1 MTTREEK
8 LLIGVDDFENTQ
20 FFEKVEEF
28 SINEVAK
35 IAKKIDL
42 TDEFPEETCEKMH
55 DLKLFSMLI
64 PREYGGEGL
73 SLLQFSQALYLIS
86 KQSASIGLLII
97 CHTVG
102 LLPLIFYGNEKQKN
116 KYFKEVIENR
126 KLFAFSITEPKAG
139 SDAASIEATGNKEGD
154 FYILNGI
161 KSFITNVGRS
171 DYYIIFVKTEPE
183 KGSRGISCTIVDKN
197 LPGFKIIS
205 VYEKI
210 GMRGIPCGNI
220 KLDNVKISKEDLLGE
235 EGIGFKIAMDTLNTS
250 RPFIGAQAIGIAEY
264 ALEKALRFASRR
276 RQFGKPIAK
285 HQAVMFKLARMATK
299 VEAAK
304 AIVRKACYLLD
315 NNDPEKTKFSAM
327 CKAFATD
334 VAMEN
339 AIDAMQIYGGYSTY
353 RDGDIERLM
362 RDAKITQIFEGSN
375 EIQNMIIG
383 NQLYKEAGIKFEA
396 DEDILPDE
404 LMKYAYW
411 ENYKDTKVEGIKND
425 YIKRY

>member
-1 MTTREEK
+1 MSFREEK
-8 LLIGVDDFENTQ
+8 LLLNVNADKELIEKIEN
-20 FFEKVEEF
+20 FSNEEV
-28 SINEVAK
+28 SK

-42 TDEFPEETCEKMH
+42 TDEFPEEICEKMH
-55 DLKLFSMLI
+55 DLKLFSLLI

-73 SLLQFSQALYLIS
+73 SLLHFSEALYLIS

-102 LLPLIFYGNEKQKN
+102 LLPLIFYGTEEQK
-116 KYFKEVIENR
+116 KRYFKEVIENR

-139 SDAASIEATGNKEGD
+139 SDAASIEATAQKKDG
-154 FYILNGI
+154 FYTLNGI
-161 KSFITNVGRS
+161 KSFITNVGKS
-171 DYYIIFVKTEPE
+171 DYYIIFVKTDPE
-183 KGSRGISCTIVDKN
+183 KGSRGMSCFVVDKN
-197 LPGFKIIS
+197 LDGFKIIS
-205 VYEKI
+205 TYEKI
-210 GMRGIPCGNI
+210 GMRGIPCGNV
-220 KLDNVKISKEDLLGE
+220 KLDNVKVPESDRIGE

-250 RPFIGAQAIGIAEY
+250 RPFIGSQAIGIAEY
-264 ALEKALRFASRR
+264 AFEKALRFASRR

-285 HQAVMFKLARMATK
+285 HQAVMFKLASMATK

-304 AIVRKACYLLD
+304 GIVRKACFLLD
-315 NNDPEKTKFSAM
+315 NDDPEKTKFSAM

-339 AIDAMQIYGGYSTY
+339 SIDAMQIYGGYSTY

-375 EIQNMIIG
+375 EIQNLIIG

-396 DEDILPDE
+396 EEDILPDE

-411 ENYKDTKVEGIKND
+411 ENYKNE
-425 YIKRY
+425 KR

>member
-1 MTTREEK
+1 MSLREEK
-8 LLIGVDDFENTQ
+8 ILIEIEDRVNEEFLN
-20 FFEKVEEF
+20 KIEEF
-28 SINEVAK
+28 SVNEVAK
-35 IAKKIDL
+35 IARKIDL
-42 TDEFPEETCEKMH
+42 TDEFPEDICQRMH
-55 DLKLFSMLI
+55 ELQLFSMLI
-64 PREYGGEGL
+64 PKKYGGLGL
-73 SLLQFSQALYLIS
+73 SLLHFSQALYLIS

-102 LLPLIFYGNEKQKN
+102 LLPLIFYGNEEQKR
-116 KYFKEVIENR
+116 KYFNEVIKNR

-139 SDAASIEATGNKEGD
+139 SDAASIEATGKREGEY
-154 FYILNGI
+154 YILNGI
-161 KSFITNVGRS
+161 KSFITNVGKS
-171 DYYIIFVKTEPE
+171 DYYTMFFKTEPE
-183 KGSRGISCTIVDKN
+183 KGSRGMSCFVVDKN
-197 LPGFKIIS
+197 LDGFKIIS

-210 GMRGIPCGNI
+210 GMRGIPCGNV
-220 KLDNVKISKEDLLGE
+220 KLDNVKISKNNLIGE

-264 ALEKALRFASRR
+264 AFEKALRFASRR

-285 HQAVMFKLARMATK
+285 HQAIMFKLARMATK

-304 AIVRKACYLLD
+304 SIVRKACYLLD
-315 NNDPEKTKFSAM
+315 NDDHEKTKFSAM

-339 AIDAMQIYGGYSTY
+339 SIDAMQIYGGYSTY

-383 NQLYKEAGIKFEA
+383 NQLYKEAGIKFEG

-404 LMKYAYW
+404 LMKYAYG
-411 ENYKDTKVEGIKND
+411 ENYKDK
-425 YIKRY
+425 

>member
-1 MTTREEK
+1 MSTHREEK
-8 LLIGVDDFENTQ
+8 LLVDIDEFENKE
-20 FFEKVEEF
+20 FLDKIKEF
-28 SINEVAK
+28 SENEVAK
-35 IAKKIDL
+35 IAKKLDL
-42 TDEFPEETCEKMH
+42 TDEFPVDTCEKMH
-55 DLKLFSMLI
+55 DLKLFSLLI

-73 SLLQFSQALYLIS
+73 SLLHFSQALYTIS
-86 KQSASIGLLII
+86 KYSASIGLLII

-102 LLPLIFYGNEKQKN
+102 LLPVIFYGSEEQKN
-116 KYFKEVIENR
+116 KYFKEVIDNR

-139 SDAASIEATGNKEGD
+139 SDAASIEATALKDGKD
-154 FYILNGI
+154 YILNGI
-161 KSFITNVGRS
+161 KSFITNVGKS
-171 DYYIIFVKTEPE
+171 DYYTMFFKTEPE
-183 KGSRGISCTIVDKN
+183 KGSRGMSCFIVDKN
-197 LPGFKIIS
+197 LDGFKIIS
-205 VYEKI
+205 TYEKI
-210 GMRGIPCGNI
+210 GMRGIPCGNV
-220 KLDNVKISKEDLLGE
+220 KLDNVRISKSELIGE

-264 ALEKALRFASRR
+264 AFEKALRFASRR

-285 HQAVMFKLARMATK
+285 HQAVMFKLAKMATK

-304 AIVRKACYLLD
+304 SIVRKACYLLD
-315 NNDPEKTKFSAM
+315 NDDHEKTKFSAM

-339 AIDAMQIYGGYSTY
+339 SIDAMQIYGGYSTY

-383 NQLYKEAGIKFEA
+383 NQLYKEAGIKFDA

-404 LMKYAYW
+404 LMKYAYG
-411 ENYKDTKVEGIKND
+411 ED
-425 YIKRY
+425 YVSSKKS

>member
-1 MTTREEK
+1 MSHREEK
-8 LLIGVDDFENTQ
+8 LLINID
-20 FFEKVEEF
+20 EF
-28 SINEVAK
+28 SNKELLDKIENFSNEEVSK

-42 TDEFPEETCEKMH
+42 TDEFPEDICEKMH
-55 DLKLFSMLI
+55 ELNLFSLLI

-73 SLLQFSQALYLIS
+73 SLLHFSQALYLIS

-102 LLPLIFYGNEKQKN
+102 LLPIIFYGTEEQKR

-139 SDAASIEATGNKEGD
+139 SDAASIEATAEKRGGY
-154 FYILNGI
+154 YILNGI

-171 DYYIIFVKTEPE
+171 DYYIIFVKTDPE
-183 KGSRGISCTIVDKN
+183 KGSRGMSCFVVDKN
-197 LPGFKIIS
+197 LEGFKIIS
-205 VYEKI
+205 TYEKI
-210 GMRGIPCGNI
+210 GMRGIPCGNV
-220 KLDNVKISKEDLLGE
+220 KLDNVKVLESDRIGE

-264 ALEKALRFASRR
+264 AFEKALRFASRR

-285 HQAVMFKLARMATK
+285 HQAVMFKLASMATK

-304 AIVRKACYLLD
+304 GIVRKACFLLD
-315 NNDPEKTKFSAM
+315 NDDPEKTKFSAM

-339 AIDAMQIYGGYSTY
+339 SIDAMQIYGGYSTY

-375 EIQNMIIG
+375 EIQNLIIG

-396 DEDILPDE
+396 EEDILPDE
-404 LMKYAYW
+404 LMKYAYG
-411 ENYKDTKVEGIKND
+411 ED
-425 YIKRY
+425 YESSKST